1 LTRSALKV
9 IAMDSRLYP
18 EDSAEDY
25 RSLGAGDSTLEG
37 DDVIVIRAGGKIDR
51 LGLPQVWENRHLLK
65 FFVLRSIRGRYRPTA
80 LGYGWIIFRP
90 LLLCLVY
97 VGVFGYMLG
106 VKTDPVPF
114 PLFVFLGISLYLFFS
129 GTVSDT
135 ASSLTNNAGILSKVY
150 YPRLIVPLT
159 SLFVNVMDLLAS
171 LAVIAGLML
180 IYGVYP
186 GWNFIYFPLFL
197 GGLGLASFV
206 LGLILAARS
215 IESRDIMMALPVIM
229 RVMIYAMPCVY
240 PVSMVPEKLVTL
252 YYLNPMASLIQG
264 VRWSLWGEVPPPA
277 WSVLLAAALIA
288 LGAYY
293 ALLAFT
299 RAERTMVDSL

>member
-1 LTRSALKV
+1 MS
-9 IAMDSRLYP
+9 SRVYP

-25 RSLGAGDSTLEG
+25 RRIDQQQPGDLEG
-37 DDVIVIRAGGKIDR
+37 DDVIVIKPSSKIGR

-65 FFVLRSIRGRYRPTA
+65 FFVLRSVRGRYRPTA

-97 VGVFGYMLG
+97 VGVFGHMIG
-106 VKTDPVPF
+106 IKTDPIPF
-114 PLFVFLGISLYLFFS
+114 PLFVFLGISLYLFVS
-129 GTVSDT
+129 GTISDT
-135 ASSLTNNAGILSKVY
+135 TSSLINNAGILSKVY

-159 SLFVNVMDLLAS
+159 SLFVNVLDLLAS
-171 LAVIAGLML
+171 LVVVAGLML

-186 GWNFIYFPLFL
+186 GWNIFYFPLFL
-197 GGLGLASFV
+197 AALGLASFV

-215 IESRDIMMALPVIM
+215 VENRDIMMALPVIM

-240 PVSMVPEKLVTL
+240 PVSKVPEKFVTL
-252 YYLNPMASLIQG
+252 YYMNPMASLTQG
-264 VRWSLWGEVPPPA
+264 VRWSLGGEVFPPL
-277 WSVLLAAALIA
+277 WSLALATILII
-288 LGAYY
+288 LGGYY
-293 ALLAFT
+293 ALHAFT

>member
-1 LTRSALKV
+1 MS
-9 IAMDSRLYP
+9 SRLYP
-18 EDSAEDY
+18 EDSVGEY
-25 RSLGAGDSTLEG
+25 RRVEQAPEVLEG
-37 DDVIVIRAGGKIDR
+37 DDVVVIRPSNKIDR
-51 LGLPQVWENRHLLK
+51 LGLPQVWENKHLLK

-90 LLLCLVY
+90 MLLCLVY
-97 VGVFGYMLG
+97 VAVFGYMIG
-106 VKTDPVPF
+106 IKTDPIPF

-135 ASSLTNNAGILSKVY
+135 ASSLTNNAGIMSKVY

-171 LAVIAGLML
+171 FAVIAVMMI

-186 GWNFIYFPLFL
+186 GWSFIYFPLFL
-197 GGLGLASFV
+197 AGLAMASFV

-215 IESRDIMMALPVIM
+215 IEHRDIMMALPVIM

-240 PVSMVPEKLVTL
+240 PVSMVPEKLKTL
-252 YYLNPMASLIQG
+252 YYLNPMASMIQG
-264 VRWSLWGEVPPPA
+264 VRWSLWGEVPPPV
-277 WSVLLAAALIA
+277 WSVLFAASL
-288 LGAYY
+288 LLLSAYY
-293 ALLAFT
+293 ALRAFT
-299 RAERTMVDSL
+299 KAERTMVDSL